1 MFTKKITDLL
11 EYKGYLFEVRNINNG
26 KQFMIA
32 NRCII
37 NVYNTGSIS
46 IQGRNKELI
55 KEIKQ
60 LLNIK

>member
-11 EYKGYLFEVRNINNG
+11 EYKGYLFEVRDINNG

>member
-11 EYKGYLFEVRNINNG
+11 EYKGYLFEVRNINHG

-46 IQGRNKELI
+46 I
-55 KEIKQ
+55 
-60 LLNIK
+60 